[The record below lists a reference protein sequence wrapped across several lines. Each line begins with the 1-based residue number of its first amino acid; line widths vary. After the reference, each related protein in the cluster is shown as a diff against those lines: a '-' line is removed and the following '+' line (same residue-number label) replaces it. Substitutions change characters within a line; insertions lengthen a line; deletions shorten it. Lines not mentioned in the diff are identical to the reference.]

1 MTEPAIETV
10 KLGKVYAGE
19 VRALDEVSFR
29 TGYGEVFAYLGRN
42 GSGKTTTIRILTTL
56 TAATT
61 GTARVAGHDVARDP
75 AAVRRAIG
83 VTMQHAA
90 LDETMTGRELLSFL
104 AALWELPRGAAAARI
119 GEVVDRLG
127 LGGVLDRRI
136 ATYSGGTRRRLDLA
150 GALLHRPAVL
160 FLDEPSTGLDPQSR
174 RALWEQVRELR
185 DQGSAIFLTTQYLE
199 EAAQLADRIAVLHGG
214 RLAAEDTPDGL
225 RRPRRAAAAGPR
237 RPAPGPPGLDHP
249 PGRLGRSGPP
259 GARRPGR
266 LRRRHRRVPS
276 RRADPGGRL
285 PGPHRHPVL
294 HRSPGGH
301 GRRPRLEE
309 ATMHELV
316 SLARQ
321 TRLVF
326 GRSLRAGLREPALAF
341 VFPLAFPLLII
352 GLFSQIYR
360 RVADLPGF
368 PAGSYLAW
376 MAPAVVLMAAMFGA
390 GHSAM
395 GLVRDLQTG
404 FLDRLRLLPVH
415 PAALLLGRLG
425 FDMARVTTAG
435 LGVLAVAVALGAPLR
450 AGPLGVLTIAVLLA
464 GWSLGYAGL
473 YYVVGLKARSP
484 EALTALVPLFLP
496 ISLLSTAYVPAEL
509 LPGWVRTAAAV
520 NPYSHVVDGVRAAM
534 TGTLHAGQ
542 LATAVIAVTA
552 AVALTQLAAARRFA
566 GLVHRD

>member
-1 MTEPAIETV
+1 MTEPPIETA

-90 LDETMTGRELLSFL
+90 LDETMTGRELLGFL
-104 AALWELPRGAAAARI
+104 AALWEPPRGAAAARI

-225 RRPRRAAAAGPR
+225 RRGRGGLRLRVRVDR
-237 RPAPGPPGLDHP
+237 RPDHQGWITRPVVSAGQAHQVLDGLVA
-249 PGRLGRSGPP
+249 SGAAIAEFHLDEPT
-259 GARRPGR
+259 
-266 LRRRHRRVPS
+266 
-276 RRADPGGRL
+276 
-285 PGPHRHPVL
+285 
-294 HRSPGGH
+294 
-301 GRRPRLEE
+301 LED
-309 ATMHELV
+309 A
-316 SLARQ
+316 
-321 TRLVF
+321 
-326 GRSLRAGLREPALAF
+326 
-341 VFPLAFPLLII
+341 
-352 GLFSQIYR
+352 
-360 RVADLPGF
+360 
-368 PAGSYLAW
+368 YLALTGTQSST
-376 MAPAVVLMAAMFGA
+376 APPAAMAA
-390 GHSAM
+390 
-395 GLVRDLQTG
+395 
-404 FLDRLRLLPVH
+404 
-415 PAALLLGRLG
+415 
-425 FDMARVTTAG
+425 
-435 LGVLAVAVALGAPLR
+435 
-450 AGPLGVLTIAVLLA
+450 
-464 GWSLGYAGL
+464 
-473 YYVVGLKARSP
+473 
-484 EALTALVPLFLP
+484 
-496 ISLLSTAYVPAEL
+496 VPA
-509 LPGWVRTAAAV
+509 
-520 NPYSHVVDGVRAAM
+520 
-534 TGTLHAGQ
+534 
-542 LATAVIAVTA
+542 
-552 AVALTQLAAARRFA
+552 
-566 GLVHRD
+566 

>member
-1 MTEPAIETV
+1 MTEPPIETA

-160 FLDEPSTGLDPQSR
+160 FLDEPSTGLDPQRR

-225 RRPRRAAAAGPR
+225 RR
-237 RPAPGPPGLDHP
+237 
-249 PGRLGRSGPP
+249 GR
-259 GARRPGR
+259 
-266 LRRRHRRVPS
+266 
-276 RRADPGGRL
+276 GG
-285 PGPHRHPVL
+285 
-294 HRSPGGH
+294 
-301 GRRPRLEE
+301 
-309 ATMHELV
+309 
-316 SLARQ
+316 
-321 TRLVF
+321 
-326 GRSLRAGLREPALAF
+326 LRA
-341 VFPLAFPLLII
+341 
-352 GLFSQIYR
+352 
-360 RVADLPGF
+360 RV
-368 PAGSYLAW
+368 
-376 MAPAVVLMAAMFGA
+376 
-390 GHSAM
+390 
-395 GLVRDLQTG
+395 
-404 FLDRLRLLPVH
+404 
-415 PAALLLGRLG
+415 
-425 FDMARVTTAG
+425 RV
-435 LGVLAVAVALGAPLR
+435 
-450 AGPLGVLTIAVLLA
+450 
-464 GWSLGYAGL
+464 
-473 YYVVGLKARSP
+473 
-484 EALTALVPLFLP
+484 
-496 ISLLSTAYVPAEL
+496 
-509 LPGWVRTAAAV
+509 
-520 NPYSHVVDGVRAAM
+520 
-534 TGTLHAGQ
+534 
-542 LATAVIAVTA
+542 
-552 AVALTQLAAARRFA
+552 
-566 GLVHRD
+566 

>member
-1 MTEPAIETV
+1 MTEPAIETA

-225 RRPRRAAAAGPR
+225 RRGRGGLRLRVRVDRRPDHQGWITRPVASAGQAHQVLDGLVAAG
-237 RPAPGPPGLDHP
+237 AAIGEFHLDEP
-249 PGRLGRSGPP
+249 T
-259 GARRPGR
+259 
-266 LRRRHRRVPS
+266 
-276 RRADPGGRL
+276 
-285 PGPHRHPVL
+285 
-294 HRSPGGH
+294 
-301 GRRPRLEE
+301 LED
-309 ATMHELV
+309 A
-316 SLARQ
+316 
-321 TRLVF
+321 
-326 GRSLRAGLREPALAF
+326 
-341 VFPLAFPLLII
+341 
-352 GLFSQIYR
+352 
-360 RVADLPGF
+360 
-368 PAGSYLAW
+368 YL
-376 MAPAVVLMAAMFGA
+376 
-390 GHSAM
+390 
-395 GLVRDLQTG
+395 
-404 FLDRLRLLPVH
+404 
-415 PAALLLGRLG
+415 
-425 FDMARVTTAG
+425 
-435 LGVLAVAVALGAPLR
+435 
-450 AGPLGVLTIAVLLA
+450 
-464 GWSLGYAGL
+464 
-473 YYVVGLKARSP
+473 
-484 EALTALVPLFLP
+484 ALTATQ
-496 ISLLSTAYVPAEL
+496 SSTAPPAAMAAVPA
-509 LPGWVRTAAAV
+509 
-520 NPYSHVVDGVRAAM
+520 
-534 TGTLHAGQ
+534 
-542 LATAVIAVTA
+542 
-552 AVALTQLAAARRFA
+552 
-566 GLVHRD
+566 

>member
-1 MTEPAIETV
+1 MTQPAIETA

-19 VRALDEVSFR
+19 VRAPDEVSFR

-225 RRPRRAAAAGPR
+225 RRGRGGLRLRVRVDR
-237 RPAPGPPGLDHP
+237 RPDHQGWITRPVASAGQAHQVLD
-249 PGRLGRSGPP
+249 
-259 GARRPGR
+259 
-266 LRRRHRRVPS
+266 
-276 RRADPGGRL
+276 
-285 PGPHRHPVL
+285 
-294 HRSPGGH
+294 
-301 GRRPRLEE
+301 
-309 ATMHELV
+309 
-316 SLARQ
+316 
-321 TRLVF
+321 
-326 GRSLRAGLREPALAF
+326 
-341 VFPLAFPLLII
+341 
-352 GLFSQIYR
+352 
-360 RVADLPGF
+360 
-368 PAGSYLAW
+368 
-376 MAPAVVLMAAMFGA
+376 
-390 GHSAM
+390 
-395 GLVRDLQTG
+395 GLVASG
-404 FLDRLRLLPVH
+404 AAIAEFHLDEPTLEDAYL
-415 PAALLLGRLG
+415 
-425 FDMARVTTAG
+425 
-435 LGVLAVAVALGAPLR
+435 
-450 AGPLGVLTIAVLLA
+450 
-464 GWSLGYAGL
+464 
-473 YYVVGLKARSP
+473 
-484 EALTALVPLFLP
+484 ALTATQ
-496 ISLLSTAYVPAEL
+496 SSTAPPAAMAAVPA
-509 LPGWVRTAAAV
+509 
-520 NPYSHVVDGVRAAM
+520 
-534 TGTLHAGQ
+534 
-542 LATAVIAVTA
+542 
-552 AVALTQLAAARRFA
+552 
-566 GLVHRD
+566 